1 MGGDKPLRR
10 LAGKPL
16 VHWMADW
23 AKAQSERVA
32 LAVRA
37 PEQVHGLGLPSLIDG
52 QCGIG
57 PISAL
62 VSAFDYAATTGC
74 ERVLLVGCDQPF
86 LPANLLE
93 RLSAMIGDAGA
104 AMPVCGKQA
113 QPMATLWRT
122 DPAVLKEYLA
132 GGGQSLWRFARE
144 VGARRVDWDACAG
157 ADPFF
162 NINDADALAEAEI
175 RVSNAGG

>member
-37 PEQVHGLGLPSLIDG
+37 PEQVHGLDLPSLIDG

-62 VSAFDYAATTGC
+62 ESAFDHASAEGC

-93 RLSAMIGDAGA
+93 SLSAIIGDAGA
-104 AMPVCGKQA
+104 AMPVCGNQA

-122 DPAVLKEYLA
+122 DPAVLREYVA

-144 VGARRVDWDACAG
+144 VGARRVEWDTFAG

-162 NINDADALAEAEI
+162 NINDADALTEAEI
-175 RVSNAGG
+175 RVRSAGR